1 MIASLLATAILI
13 SACSRSKTPGHG
25 LASLHVPEGFK
36 VEEVAGNDLI
46 WYPMMGTL
54 DDRGRLFL
62 CESSGGTVTTQQ
74 MSANPDYRIRMLE
87 DTNHDGRFDR
97 ATTFAEKLTLPAG
110 AVWYR
115 NALYVASPP
124 DLVRL
129 EDTNGDGAADK
140 RDIVVTGWNL
150 SSNAASLHG
159 PFFGPDGYLYVTD
172 GRHGY
177 NIKTKDGKV
186 FEGKAARIWRMHPD
200 GTGLEWVAGGG
211 LDNPVEL
218 IFLPTGETIGTMTYF
233 QDPANGQR
241 DALMHWVWGGVYP
254 KWFPVVS
261 EFKQTGDLMPVMTKF
276 ARIAPSGLL
285 RYQGPAFGPEYKDNL
300 FSAQFNPH
308 RVQRHILHREGA
320 TFRTDDSDFL
330 TSSDP
335 DFYPTDVIEDADGSI
350 LVLDTGAWF
359 IKGCPI
365 SRVAKPEIKGAI
377 YRVSRIGAPKVGDP
391 RGESLQLAA
400 RSPAELTPYLEDPRP
415 AVRERVQELLV
426 NAGES
431 ATGPLTQARASLKSY
446 EARSAAVWAM
456 FRIGSS
462 NAAAGIRAALSD
474 GDFRV
479 RVAAARAAGMLGD
492 RLAVDRLM
500 QMAAGDEPP
509 ARRQAAT
516 ALGQIGDARAV
527 PSLIASARSDDRFI
541 EHSIT
546 YALITLKTPAP
557 LIQALHNPEPRIRK
571 TALIALDQMD
581 HSPLTRAQIRPF
593 LQDADAGLHKAGLWV
608 VSHHPTWSGEVLSF
622 LQARLEA
629 PDFSPGKAQPVRDTI
644 LAFCNDPAIQK
655 IVTSSLAQSKTSAG
669 RQLFLLDTI
678 DGCSLKKFPAPWAG
692 QVGDLLDHGSPDVQ
706 LRALSLIRSQQIPG
720 LEGRLQQLAATPSAS
735 PELRIAALAALV
747 SARPLRDSELSFLL
761 GYISDPKHDSGAR
774 LSASQVIG
782 RAKLS
787 HGQLLLVADKG
798 LASADALVLPNLLNA
813 YTGQKDSAAGQ
824 AMVQALLKSHA
835 RLGEADTQ
843 RLADILA
850 AYPGDVRT
858 AARPFLARLDQIQKQ
873 RVERLQKLLP
883 VLSAPGDIGR
893 GRRIFFGDKVSCYTC
908 HTIGPDGGH
917 VGPDLTSIG
926 AIRSGQ
932 DILEAIVFPSASFVP
947 GFEVYTVLTK
957 TDNIS
962 GVRGHDTSDFVTIVT
977 GPNER
982 VRIRRA
988 DIVSMKPSTVSLM
1001 PEGLDESL
1009 TREELTDL
1017 MAFLMAQKS
1026 NGTVLASTP
1035 PASNSNH

>member
-1 MIASLLATAILI
+1 MIAPLLATAILI

-527 PSLIASARSDDRFI
+527 PR
-541 EHSIT
+541 
-546 YALITLKTPAP
+546 
-557 LIQALHNPEPRIRK
+557 
-571 TALIALDQMD
+571 
-581 HSPLTRAQIRPF
+581 
-593 LQDADAGLHKAGLWV
+593 
-608 VSHHPTWSGEVLSF
+608 
-622 LQARLEA
+622 
-629 PDFSPGKAQPVRDTI
+629 
-644 LAFCNDPAIQK
+644 
-655 IVTSSLAQSKTSAG
+655 
-669 RQLFLLDTI
+669 
-678 DGCSLKKFPAPWAG
+678 
-692 QVGDLLDHGSPDVQ
+692 
-706 LRALSLIRSQQIPG
+706 
-720 LEGRLQQLAATPSAS
+720 
-735 PELRIAALAALV
+735 
-747 SARPLRDSELSFLL
+747 
-761 GYISDPKHDSGAR
+761 
-774 LSASQVIG
+774 
-782 RAKLS
+782 
-787 HGQLLLVADKG
+787 
-798 LASADALVLPNLLNA
+798 
-813 YTGQKDSAAGQ
+813 
-824 AMVQALLKSHA
+824 
-835 RLGEADTQ
+835 
-843 RLADILA
+843 
-850 AYPGDVRT
+850 
-858 AARPFLARLDQIQKQ
+858 
-873 RVERLQKLLP
+873 
-883 VLSAPGDIGR
+883 
-893 GRRIFFGDKVSCYTC
+893 
-908 HTIGPDGGH
+908 
-917 VGPDLTSIG
+917 
-926 AIRSGQ
+926 
-932 DILEAIVFPSASFVP
+932 
-947 GFEVYTVLTK
+947 
-957 TDNIS
+957 
-962 GVRGHDTSDFVTIVT
+962 
-977 GPNER
+977 
-982 VRIRRA
+982 
-988 DIVSMKPSTVSLM
+988 
-1001 PEGLDESL
+1001 
-1009 TREELTDL
+1009 
-1017 MAFLMAQKS
+1017 
-1026 NGTVLASTP
+1026 
-1035 PASNSNH
+1035 